1 MLIVGHVLTT
11 IFFFLKEGHIYCFI
25 MFFTT
30 NCKMPNMLLLGQLQ
44 KYYDVLEMY
53 IRHVGQIVTSCWTD
67 WLYSKFFSGNRP
79 LGNQ

>member
-44 KYYDVLEMY
+44 NCYDVLDIFH
-53 IRHVGQIVTSCWTD
+53 IRHVGQIVTICCTG
-67 WLYSKFFSGNRP
+67 LTG
-79 LGNQ
+79 